1 MPHPLHV
8 VDVFAEARWA
18 GNPLSVVLDAG
29 DLSDDQ
35 MQAIARE
42 QNHSETTF
50 VTAPVPRDGAWPV
63 RIFTPTTELP
73 FAGHPTLGTAWVI
86 RRHRTDDAAA
96 GVTLDL
102 PVGPVPVAFEAD
114 DAGDELAWLTAP
126 EVTLG
131 RTWDPEAAAA
141 AAGLAPGDL
150 HAKLPA
156 QTASV
161 GISFSVVPVKGLDAL
176 HRARLNLEAARA
188 IGEGAAPLCVYL
200 ICLEAE
206 APENDLQV
214 RMLFDADGPREDP
227 ATGSAASCLG
237 RYLLEHRPLGDGPL
251 DLRVEQG
258 APVKRPSLL
267 RVRARSSDAG
277 AEIRVGGAVVPAVE
291 GRLL

>member
-1 MPHPLHV
+1 MPHPLYV

-29 DLSDDQ
+29 DLSDDE

-42 QNHSETTF
+42 QNHSETSF
-50 VTAPVPRDGAWPV
+50 VSASAPQDGAWPV
-63 RIFTPTTELP
+63 RIFTPTTEIP

-86 RRHRTDDAAA
+86 RRHLSDDAPAR
-96 GVTLDL
+96 VILDL
-102 PVGPVPVAFEAD
+102 PVGPVPVAFESD
-114 DAGDELAWLTAP
+114 DQGELVWLLAP
-126 EVTLG
+126 EVALG
-131 RTWDPEAAAA
+131 RTWDAEAAAA
-141 AAGLAPGDL
+141 AAGLDVGDL
-150 HAKLPA
+150 NAELPT

-161 GISFSVVPVKGLDAL
+161 GISFTVVPVKGLAAL
-176 HRARLNLEAARA
+176 HRARLDLKAARA
-188 IGEGAAPLCVYL
+188 ISEGDAPLCVYL
-200 ICLEAE
+200 VCLEAE
-206 APENDLQV
+206 APDNDLQV

-258 APVKRPSLL
+258 AAVKRPSLL
-267 RVRARSSDAG
+267 RIRARSDDG
-277 AEIRVGGAVVPAVE
+277 GVEIAVGGAVVPAVE

>member
-29 DLSDDQ
+29 DLSGDQ

-50 VTAPVPRDGAWPV
+50 VTASAPRDGAWPV

-86 RRHRTDDAAA
+86 RRHLTGDAPA

-102 PVGPVPVAFEAD
+102 PVGPVPVAFESD
-114 DAGDELAWLTAP
+114 DQGELAWLLAP
-126 EVTLG
+126 EVALG
-131 RTWDPEAAAA
+131 RTWDAEAAAA
-141 AAGLAPGDL
+141 AAGLDAGDL
-150 HAKLPA
+150 HAELPA

-161 GISFSVVPVKGLDAL
+161 GISLIVVPVKGLAAL

-188 IGEGAAPLCVYL
+188 IGEGATPLCVYL
-200 ICLEAE
+200 VCLEAE
-206 APENDLQV
+206 APDNDLQV

-258 APVKRPSLL
+258 AVVQRPSLL
-267 RVRARSSDAG
+267 RVRARSDDTG
-277 AEIRVGGAVVPAVE
+277 VEIAVGGAVVAAVE

>member
-29 DLSDDQ
+29 DLSGDQ

-50 VTAPVPRDGAWPV
+50 VTASAPRDGAWPV

-86 RRHRTDDAAA
+86 RRHLTDDAPA

-102 PVGPVPVAFEAD
+102 PVGPVPVAFESD
-114 DAGDELAWLTAP
+114 DQGELAWLLAP
-126 EVTLG
+126 EVALG
-131 RTWDPEAAAA
+131 RTWDAEAAAA
-141 AAGLAPGDL
+141 AAGLDAGDL
-150 HAKLPA
+150 HAELPA

-161 GISFSVVPVKGLDAL
+161 GISLIVVPVKGLDAL
-176 HRARLNLEAARA
+176 QRARLNLEAARA

-200 ICLEAE
+200 VCLEAE
-206 APENDLQV
+206 APDNDLQV

-258 APVKRPSLL
+258 AVVQRPSLL
-267 RVRARSSDAG
+267 RVRARNIDTG
-277 AEIRVGGAVVPAVE
+277 VEIAVGGAVVPAVE

>member
-1 MPHPLHV
+1 
-8 VDVFAEARWA
+8 
-18 GNPLSVVLDAG
+18 
-29 DLSDDQ
+29 

-50 VTAPVPRDGAWPV
+50 VTASAPRDGAWPV

-86 RRHRTDDAAA
+86 RRHLTGDAPA

-102 PVGPVPVAFEAD
+102 PVGPVPVAFESD
-114 DAGDELAWLTAP
+114 DQGELAWLLAP
-126 EVTLG
+126 EVALG
-131 RTWDPEAAAA
+131 RTWDAEAAAA
-141 AAGLAPGDL
+141 AAGLDAGDL
-150 HAKLPA
+150 HAELPA

-161 GISFSVVPVKGLDAL
+161 GISLIVVPVKGLAAL

-188 IGEGAAPLCVYL
+188 IGEGATPLCVYL
-200 ICLEAE
+200 VCLEAE
-206 APENDLQV
+206 APDNDLQV

-258 APVKRPSLL
+258 AVVQRPSLL
-267 RVRARSSDAG
+267 RVRARSDDTG
-277 AEIRVGGAVVPAVE
+277 VEIAVGGAVVAAVE

>member
-29 DLSDDQ
+29 DLSGDQ

-50 VTAPVPRDGAWPV
+50 VTASAPRDGAWPV

-86 RRHRTDDAAA
+86 RRHLTGDAPA

-102 PVGPVPVAFEAD
+102 PVGPVPVAFESD
-114 DAGDELAWLTAP
+114 DQGELAWLLAP
-126 EVTLG
+126 EVALG
-131 RTWDPEAAAA
+131 RTWDAEAAAA
-141 AAGLAPGDL
+141 AAGLDAGDL
-150 HAKLPA
+150 HAELPA

-161 GISFSVVPVKGLDAL
+161 GISLIVVPVKGLAAL

-188 IGEGAAPLCVYL
+188 IGEGATPLCVYL
-200 ICLEAE
+200 VCLEAE
-206 APENDLQV
+206 APDNDLQV

-258 APVKRPSLL
+258 AVVQRPSLL
-267 RVRARSSDAG
+267 RVRARSDDTG
-277 AEIRVGGAVVPAVE
+277 VEIAVGGAVVPAVE